1 MKYETLGSSSLQI
14 SRIVHGCM
22 ELGGGPW
29 DVRTD
34 AENAALL
41 RAALEHGVTAFDT
54 AESYG
59 GGHSEEV
66 VGAALAPV
74 RDKVVL
80 CTKVSK
86 EHLHRADVLAAC
98 EGSLRRLKTDYI
110 DLYYVHWP
118 NPDIDIGETMEAF
131 NLLKAQGK
139 IRAIGVSNFSV
150 EQMRAAQR
158 YAKLDALQPEYNLL
172 CRGIEADVLPFC
184 RENGISILTYNSIA
198 KGILSGAFHLGG
210 ARVTD
215 FRTAKPLFQEAALA
229 EELPLIELMRDIAQ
243 AHSVSLAQVAIAA
256 SLARPGVTA
265 TIVGTQNPA
274 HFLDNI
280 QAADLSLS
288 GEELR
293 AIDET
298 SARVLRALEA

>member
-1 MKYETLGSSSLQI
+1 MQDTKLGSTNIRL

-22 ELGGGPW
+22 ELGGGAW
-29 DVRTD
+29 EVRPD
-34 AENAALL
+34 GENISLL
-41 RAALEHGVTAFDT
+41 KTALEHGVTAFDT

-86 EHLHRADVLAAC
+86 EHLHKADVIAAC

-131 NLLKAQGK
+131 SLLKEQGK

-150 EQMRAAQR
+150 AQMQAAER

-172 CRGIEADVLPFC
+172 CRGIEADVLPYC
-184 RENGISILTYNSIA
+184 EENHISVLTYNSIA
-198 KGILSGAFHLGG
+198 KGILSGVFHLGG
-210 ARVTD
+210 AKVTD
-215 FRTAKPLFQEAALA
+215 FRTAKPLFQEKALA
-229 EELPLIELMRDIAQ
+229 DELPLIELLRDIAQ
-243 AHSVSLAQVAIAA
+243 THSVSLAQVAIAA
-256 SLARPGVTA
+256 SLARPGVSA

-280 QAADLSLS
+280 QAADL
-288 GEELR
+288 ELLPDELQ

-298 SARVLRALEA
+298 SARVLRTIEG